1 MYDNSVCL
9 RLHIFPLVQYIYMF
23 SRVQQRLHILPLVQ
37 YKLHVSSRLANLHV
51 FPRLS
56 QITAVL
62 VFPLCENVTSLP
74 ALDTD
79 YMFLTSTV
87 TTTLAIVTDMFSSVW
102 HLVHVFPR
110 LAPVTFCR
118 MFSSVW
124 HRSPVF
130 PRLDPVV
137 FSGVWH
143 WVHVFPRLKEIFFRA
158 QQPKQFDGLFDFL
171 K

>member
-87 TTTLAIVTDMFSSVW
+87 TTTFGNSYRHVFQRLALGTCFPAFGTGYILSHVFQRLASVSCFPAFGPGCVFRR
-102 HLVHVFPR
+102 LALGTCFPALERDFFPR
-110 LAPVTFCR
+110 LATKAV
-118 MFSSVW
+118 
-124 HRSPVF
+124 
-130 PRLDPVV
+130 
-137 FSGVWH
+137 
-143 WVHVFPRLKEIFFRA
+143 
-158 QQPKQFDGLFDFL
+158 
-171 K
+171 